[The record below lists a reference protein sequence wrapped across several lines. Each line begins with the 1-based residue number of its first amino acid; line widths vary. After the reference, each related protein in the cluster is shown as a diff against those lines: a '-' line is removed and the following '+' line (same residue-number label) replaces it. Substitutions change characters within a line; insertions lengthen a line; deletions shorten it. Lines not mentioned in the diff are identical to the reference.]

1 MCHLIGVLTAEGD
14 KTVKNKLMQSVY
26 EVGIL
31 SKCVVDKKTLLFCLK
46 FTELCLRLSKVPGS
60 ISCNTVMFMCTFY
73 FYIIMTCSIIEMS

>member
-31 SKCVVDKKTLLFCLK
+31 S
-46 FTELCLRLSKVPGS
+46 
-60 ISCNTVMFMCTFY
+60 
-73 FYIIMTCSIIEMS
+73 

>member
-31 SKCVVDKKTLLFCLK
+31 SKCVVDKKNTFILLK
-46 FTELCLRLSKVPGS
+46 IYRVLSQA
-60 ISCNTVMFMCTFY
+60 
-73 FYIIMTCSIIEMS
+73 E

>member
-31 SKCVVDKKTLLFCLK
+31 SKCVVEKNTFILLK
-46 FTELCLRLSKVPGS
+46 IYRVLSQA
-60 ISCNTVMFMCTFY
+60 
-73 FYIIMTCSIIEMS
+73 E

>member
-26 EVGIL
+26 EVVIL

-46 FTELCLRLSKVPGS
+46 FTEFCLRLSKVPGS
-60 ISCNTVMFMCTFY
+60 NSCNTVMFTCTFY